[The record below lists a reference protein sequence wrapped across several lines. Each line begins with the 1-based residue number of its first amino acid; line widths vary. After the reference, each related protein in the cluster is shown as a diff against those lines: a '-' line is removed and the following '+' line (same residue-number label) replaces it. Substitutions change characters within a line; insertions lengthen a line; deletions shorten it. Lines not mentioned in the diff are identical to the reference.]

1 MYGRGMVRDGWRGCL
16 TGWLVDGSVKS
27 AWGSGRRKTF
37 YSGGRAGLP
46 RVRRPLRVHRR
57 RFLYRSRS
65 RQAADRSAGPVSHGR
80 RHIAT
85 SFTRRQT
92 ATFPP
97 PPLTNTQTPTTPSP
111 TRHTRSPNGNGLKT
125 EQARTPSL
133 LFRRLHVVTVYGRIA
148 VGTDAA
154 AYREGSTAHVLQGR
168 YHLVV
173 SRGIREDRAR
183 AVRHWD
189 TVPSYV
195 CADRVGR
202 YNVYLHFRSLPT
214 SIQSHGITD
223 RSRVHI

>member
-1 MYGRGMVRDGWRGCL
+1 MCGRGMVCEGRRGRR
-16 TGWLVDGSVKS
+16 TGWLADGGVKS

-37 YSGGRAGLP
+37 YSGGRAGLA

-57 RFLYRSRS
+57 RFLYRSRA

-92 ATFPP
+92 ATCPP
-97 PPLTNTQTPTTPSP
+97 PPLTTTPTPTTPSP

-133 LFRRLHVVTVYGRIA
+133 LLRRLHVVTIYRRIS
-148 VGTDAA
+148 VRTDAA
-154 AYREGSTAHVLQGR
+154 AYRKRSTAHVLQGR

-183 AVRHWD
+183 AVRH
-189 TVPSYV
+189 
-195 CADRVGR
+195 
-202 YNVYLHFRSLPT
+202 
-214 SIQSHGITD
+214 
-223 RSRVHI
+223 